1 MQGSHDNAA
10 TLHCKQA
17 VSAEAADFDAGDP
30 PNGGFPVSAYA
41 GLTVARFRFPFA
53 GPPSGRIRR
62 RVLSVARAILVRP
75 LDRL

>member
-1 MQGSHDNAA
+1 MQGSRDIAT

-30 PNGGFPVSAYA
+30 PNGESPVSAYA

-53 GPPSGRIRR
+53 EPPSGRIGRR
-62 RVLSVARAILVRP
+62 LLLVVRAILVR
-75 LDRL
+75 RLGRL

>member
-1 MQGSHDNAA
+1 MQGSHDNAT